1 MSTVDSQIQ
10 LYQVDNQVSLEVNVE
25 QDTVW
30 LSQAQMSDL
39 FGRDVSVISRHIN
52 NAIGDEEVDLKSN
65 LQKVQIAFSD
75 KPVTLYD
82 LDVIISVGYRIKS
95 KQGDVSQMGNAHL
108 KRASHPRL

>member
-52 NAIGDEEVDLKSN
+52 NAIGDEEVMVLPRPSPGVRS
-65 LQKVQIAFSD
+65 L
-75 KPVTLYD
+75 P
-82 LDVIISVGYRIKS
+82 R
-95 KQGDVSQMGNAHL
+95 GDEGQ
-108 KRASHPRL
+108 RA